1 MKSLAFFILFII
13 FSIFVFFNL
22 GNFLDA
28 TEKPSQSDLL
38 VCLGGGDHM
47 NRTRKSAELIES
59 NLIKSNT
66 IILTSFVKSIVDKQ
80 KEIYDDKRKLFLE
93 ELNYKDLNIIVEKSL
108 RNTAEEIKFVK
119 KYMVKNNLTTVTLVS
134 EPAHSRRIL
143 LYSYFLKVKGD
154 ENLKFKVVASDDKNW
169 NKYAYYENRYS
180 LNYALTEVAKII
192 YGIFA
197 YGILD
202 RFGILDNFENTFKD
216 EIKEMKKEVHKNINS
231 ATL

>member
-59 NLIKSNT
+59 NLVKSNT

-80 KEIYDDKRKLFLE
+80 KEIYDDKESF
-93 ELNYKDLNIIVEKSL
+93 
-108 RNTAEEIKFVK
+108 FW
-119 KYMVKNNLTTVTLVS
+119 KN
-134 EPAHSRRIL
+134 
-143 LYSYFLKVKGD
+143 
-154 ENLKFKVVASDDKNW
+154 
-169 NKYAYYENRYS
+169 
-180 LNYALTEVAKII
+180 
-192 YGIFA
+192 
-197 YGILD
+197 
-202 RFGILDNFENTFKD
+202 
-216 EIKEMKKEVHKNINS
+216 
-231 ATL
+231 